1 MNLNSAKALSERGR
15 IDPVWWVRNVLGDS
29 PWRIQQHILKALVDN
44 REVNVRS
51 CHSAGK
57 SWVASRAAL
66 WFLFNHPDSLV
77 ITTAPTARQ
86 VRGILWKEIR
96 TAHGRSKFPLGGDPS
111 TTALRIS
118 PSWMALGFTAAEH
131 DPDRFQGFHAKS
143 TMVIIDEACG
153 VSEEIDTAVD
163 SILSGDH
170 TRLLRI
176 GNPTNASTPF
186 GLAFRQ
192 QRGKRFAISA
202 FDTPNFTSAGITLDT
217 VRSGEWHKLAAESGL
232 IEPTLINPQWVA
244 EKFKY
249 WGESSPLFLSRIL
262 AEFPTGGEAMVFD
275 LNMLEAAQH
284 KPQHP
289 GRTLPKVFGVD
300 VARHGSDDTVV
311 ALREGDRVR
320 ILDSWN
326 GHDTM
331 TTTGRIVELVNKHQ
345 PNQVHVDEIGLGAGV
360 LDRLV
365 ELGIQARGINVA
377 KSARDK
383 DRFEN
388 SRAELFWNLRE
399 RMDDD
404 ALSLAE
410 DSTLIEQLASIR
422 YEFTSRGR
430 IKLESKSNMGA
441 SPDRADA
448 VALAFATVDA
458 DLFQSIDIPDIGVRS
473 NPWAM

>member
-1 MNLNSAKALSERGR
+1 MNKHDEKNILVNRGQS
-15 IDPVWWVRNVLGDS
+15 DPVWWVENILGDQ
-29 PWRIQQHILKALVDN
+29 PWKVQKDILRALVTN

-66 WFLFNHPDSLV
+66 WFMFNHPDSLV

-96 TAHGRSKFPLGGDPS
+96 TAHARSKFPLGGEPS

-118 PSWMALGFTAAEH
+118 PSWMAIGFTAAEH

-170 TRLLRI
+170 SRLLRI
-176 GNPTNASTPF
+176 GNPTNAATPF
-186 GLAFRQ
+186 GTAFRQ

-202 FDTPNFTSAGITLDT
+202 FETPNFTSKGITLES
-217 VRSGEWHKLAAESGL
+217 VRTGKWRKLAAKGPL
-232 IEPTLINPQWVA
+232 AEPNLINPEWVA

-249 WGESSPLFLSRIL
+249 WGETSPLFLSRIL
-262 AEFPTGGEAMVFD
+262 AEFPMGGESMVFD
-275 LNMLEAAQH
+275 LSELDMAQH
-284 KPQHP
+284 VETSKDSP
-289 GRTLPKVFGVD
+289 TVFGVD

-311 ALREGDRVR
+311 ALREGDKAR

-331 TTTGRIVELVNKHQ
+331 TSTGRVIDLARQYN
-345 PNQVHVDEIGLGAGV
+345 PSRIHVDEIGLGAGV

-365 ELGIQARGINVA
+365 EVGLPAYGINVA
-377 KSARDK
+377 KPARDG

-399 RMDDD
+399 RIQEKT
-404 ALSLAE
+404 LSLPA
-410 DSTLIEQLASIR
+410 DSTLIEQLAAIR

-430 IKLESKSNMGA
+430 IKLESKANMGS

-448 VALAFATVDA
+448 VALAFAPVPV
-458 DLFQSIDIPDIGVRS
+458 DLFQTIDIPDIGIRS

>member
-1 MNLNSAKALSERGR
+1 MSKPSDQSLLLAKGQS
-15 IDPVWWVRNVLGDS
+15 DPVWWVRKILGDS
-29 PWRIQQHILKALVDN
+29 PWEIQQQILRALVTN

-86 VRGILWKEIR
+86 VRGILWKEMR
-96 TAHGRSKFPLGGDPS
+96 TAHSRSKFPLGGEPS

-118 PSWMALGFTAAEH
+118 PSWMAIGFTAAEH

-176 GNPTNASTPF
+176 GNPTNIATPF
-186 GLAFRQ
+186 GNAFRQ
-192 QRGKRFAISA
+192 QRGQRFAISA
-202 FDTPNFTSAGITLDT
+202 FDTPNFTSKGITLES
-217 VRSGEWHKLAAESGL
+217 VRSGAWRELAAKGPL
-232 IEPTLINPQWVA
+232 AEPNLVNPEWVA
-244 EKFKY
+244 EKWKY

-262 AEFPTGGEAMVFD
+262 AQFPTAGESMVFD
-275 LNMLEAAQH
+275 LKLLDEAQYVET
-284 KPQHP
+284 KQGGP
-289 GRTLPKVFGVD
+289 RVFGVD
-300 VARHGSDDTVV
+300 VARHGSDETVV
-311 ALREGDRVR
+311 ALREGQNVK
-320 ILDSWN
+320 IIGAWN
-326 GHDTM
+326 GQDTM
-331 TTTGRIVELVNKHQ
+331 GTTGRVIDLARQYN
-345 PNQVHVDEIGLGAGV
+345 PSRIHVDEIGLGAGV

-365 ELGIQARGINVA
+365 ETGHAAYGINVA
-377 KSARDK
+377 KPARDT

-399 RMDDD
+399 RMHEKS
-404 ALSLAE
+404 LSLPE
-410 DSTLIEQLASIR
+410 DSTLIEQLAAIR

-430 IKLESKSNMGA
+430 IKLESKSNMA
-441 SPDRADA
+441 SSPDRADA
-448 VALAFATVDA
+448 IALAFAPVPD
-458 DLFQSIDIPDIGVRS
+458 DYFQTINIPDVGIRS

>member
-1 MNLNSAKALSERGR
+1 MTMKPDEAKALRQRGTT
-15 IDPVWWVRNVLGDS
+15 DPVWWVTHILGDK
-29 PWRIQQHILKALVDN
+29 PWAVQQEILKALVHN

-86 VRGILWKEIR
+86 VRGILWKEMR
-96 TAHGRSKFPLGGDPS
+96 TAHRRSLFPLGGDPS

-131 DPDRFQGFHAKS
+131 DPDRFQGFHANS

-170 TRLLRI
+170 SRLLRI
-176 GNPTNASTPF
+176 GNPTNAATPF
-186 GLAFRQ
+186 GLTFRQ
-192 QRGKRFAISA
+192 QRGRRFAISA
-202 FDTPNFTSAGITLDT
+202 FDTPNFTSAGITLDDIRDDT
-217 VRSGEWHKLAAESGL
+217 WRAKAAKQPL
-232 IEPTLINPQWVA
+232 VAPNLVNPEWVA
-244 EKFKY
+244 EKWKY

-262 AEFPTGGEAMVFD
+262 AEFPTSGESLVFD
-275 LNMLEAAQH
+275 LNLLDAAQQTETTTD
-284 KPQHP
+284 KP
-289 GRTLPKVFGVD
+289 TVFGVD
-300 VARHGSDDTVV
+300 VARHGADETVV
-311 ALREGDRVR
+311 ALRSGDAVR
-320 ILDSWN
+320 ILDAWN

-331 TTTGRIVELVNKHQ
+331 TTTGRIIDLARRHSPERI
-345 PNQVHVDEIGLGAGV
+345 HVDEIGLGAGV
-360 LDRLV
+360 LDRLK
-365 ELGIQARGINVA
+365 EMSQPAYGINVA
-377 KSARDK
+377 KPARDK

-399 RMDDD
+399 RTEEK
-404 ALSLAE
+404 SLCLE
-410 DSTLIEQLASIR
+410 PDTQLVEQLAAIR

-430 IKLESKSNMGA
+430 IKLESKANMGA

-448 VALAFATVDA
+448 VALAFAPVPI
-458 DLFQSIDIPDIGVRS
+458 DLFENLEIPDVGLRA
-473 NPWAM
+473 NPWSM

>member
-1 MNLNSAKALSERGR
+1 MDAAEASALLTRGKT
-15 IDPVWWVRNVLGDS
+15 DPVWWVRHVLGDR
-29 PWRIQQHILKALVDN
+29 PWTLQEDILAALVN
-44 REVNVRS
+44 SREVNVRS

-86 VRGILWKEIR
+86 VRGILWKEMR
-96 TAHGRSKFPLGGDPS
+96 TAHSRSLFPLGGEPS

-118 PSWMALGFTAAEH
+118 PSWLAIGFTAAEH

-170 TRLLRI
+170 SRLLRI
-176 GNPTNASTPF
+176 GNPTNAATPF
-186 GLAFRQ
+186 GTAFRQ
-192 QRGKRFAISA
+192 QRGKRFAVSA
-202 FDTPNFTSAGITLDT
+202 FDTPNFTSAGITMDSI
-217 VRSGEWHKLAAESGL
+217 RSGEWSERLEATGL
-232 IEPTLINPQWVA
+232 VAPNLINPEWVA

-249 WGESSPLFLSRIL
+249 WGESSPLFMSRIL
-262 AEFPTGGEAMVFD
+262 AEFPTGGESMVFD
-275 LNMLEAAQH
+275 LAQLEKLQDVE
-284 KPQHP
+284 
-289 GRTLPKVFGVD
+289 PKHATPRVFGVD
-300 VARHGSDDTVV
+300 IARHGADDTVV
-311 ALREGDRVR
+311 ALREGDSVR
-320 ILDSWN
+320 ILEAWN

-331 TTTGRIVELVNKHQ
+331 TTTGRIVALANKHA
-345 PNQVHVDEIGLGAGV
+345 PERIHVDEIGIGAGV

-365 ELGIQARGINVA
+365 ELGQPAHGINVA
-377 KSARDK
+377 RSARDS

-399 RMDDD
+399 RMEQD
-404 ALSLAE
+404 ALYLS
-410 DSTLIEQLASIR
+410 DDGTLVEQLAAIR

-430 IKLESKSNMGA
+430 IKLELKANMSS

-448 VALAFATVDA
+448 VALAFAPVPMDFFTT
-458 DLFQSIDIPDIGVRS
+458 IDIPDVGLRS

>member
-1 MNLNSAKALSERGR
+1 VKPAEAKRLRLRGQH
-15 IDPVWWVRNVLGDS
+15 DPVWWVRNILGDK
-29 PWRIQQHILKALVDN
+29 PWAIQQQILKALIDN

-86 VRGILWKEIR
+86 VRGILWKEMR
-96 TAHGRSKFPLGGDPS
+96 TAHRRSLFPLGGDPS

-131 DPDRFQGFHAKS
+131 DPDRFQGFHAQS

-170 TRLLRI
+170 SRLLRI
-176 GNPTNASTPF
+176 GNPTNAATPF

-202 FDTPNFTSAGITLDT
+202 FDTPNFTNAGITIDDI
-217 VRSGEWHKLAAESGL
+217 RAGSWQAKAAAQALA
-232 IEPTLINPQWVA
+232 EPNLINPQWVA
-244 EKFKY
+244 EKHRY
-249 WGESSPLFLSRIL
+249 WGETSPLFLSRIL
-262 AEFPTGGEAMVFD
+262 AEFPTGGESMVFD
-275 LNMLEAAQH
+275 IPSLEAAQEQQTDRDS
-284 KPQHP
+284 P
-289 GRTLPKVFGVD
+289 LVFGVD
-300 VARHGSDDTVV
+300 VARQGADETVV
-311 ALREGDRVR
+311 ALRSGDSVR
-320 ILDSWN
+320 ILAAWN

-331 TTTGRIVELVNKHQ
+331 TTTGRIIELARQHKPQ
-345 PNQVHVDEIGLGAGV
+345 RIHVDEIGLGAGV
-360 LDRLV
+360 LDRLR
-365 ELGIQARGINVA
+365 ELSQPAYGINVA
-377 KSARDK
+377 KPARDT

-399 RMDDD
+399 RIEEQALCLAPD
-404 ALSLAE
+404 ALLV
-410 DSTLIEQLASIR
+410 EQLAAIR

-430 IKLESKSNMGA
+430 IKLESKANMGA

-448 VALAFATVDA
+448 VALAFAPVPA
-458 DLFQSIDIPDIGVRS
+458 DSYQTIDIPDVGLRS

>member
-1 MNLNSAKALSERGR
+1 MKAEEASALRIRGQT
-15 IDPVWWVRNVLGDS
+15 DPVWWVKHILGDR
-29 PWRIQQHILKALVDN
+29 PWQVQKDILRALVDN

-66 WFLFNHPDSLV
+66 WFLYNHPDSLV

-86 VRGILWKEIR
+86 VRGILWKEMR
-96 TAHGRSKFPLGGDPS
+96 TAHRRSRYPLGGDPS

-131 DPDRFQGFHAKS
+131 DPDRFQGFHAKH

-153 VSEEIDTAVD
+153 VSDEIDTAVD

-170 TRLLRI
+170 SRLLRI

-202 FDTPNFTSAGITLDT
+202 FETPNFTAAGITIDHIRNNT
-217 VRSGEWHKLAAESGL
+217 WREQAAGQPLAA
-232 IEPTLINPQWVA
+232 PNLINPEWVA
-244 EKFKY
+244 DKFKY
-249 WGESSPLFLSRIL
+249 WGETSPLFLSRIL
-262 AEFPTGGEAMVFD
+262 AEFPTGGESMVFD
-275 LNMLEAAQH
+275 INQLEAAQH
-284 KPQHP
+284 STVEKERPV
-289 GRTLPKVFGVD
+289 VFGVD
-300 VARHGSDDTVV
+300 VARQGADDTVV
-311 ALREGDRVR
+311 ALRTGDSVR

-331 TTTGRIVELVNKHQ
+331 TTTGRIIALARQHNPERI
-345 PNQVHVDEIGLGAGV
+345 HVDEIGLGAGV

-365 ELGIQARGINVA
+365 ELGHQAIGINVA
-377 KSARDK
+377 KAARET

-399 RMDDD
+399 RMESG
-404 ALSLAE
+404 ALSLAP
-410 DSTLIEQLASIR
+410 DVTLIEQLAAIR

-430 IKLESKSNMGA
+430 IKLETKSNMA
-441 SPDRADA
+441 SSPDRADA
-448 VALAFATVDA
+448 VALAFSPVPA
-458 DLFQSIDIPDIGVRS
+458 DLYQTISIPDIGLRS

>member
-1 MNLNSAKALSERGR
+1 MESARASKLIGR
-15 IDPVWWVRNVLGDS
+15 ASSDPIWWIENVLNDR
-29 PWRIQQHILKALVDN
+29 PWQTQKDILRALVTN

-66 WFLFNHPDSLV
+66 WFLYNHPESLV

-96 TAHGRSKFPLGGDPS
+96 TAHGRSRVPLGGEPS

-131 DPDRFQGFHAKS
+131 DPDRFQGFHARS

-170 TRLLRI
+170 SRLLRI

-186 GLAFRQ
+186 GTAFRQ

-202 FDTPNFTSAGITLDT
+202 FDTPNFTSTGITLET
-217 VRSGEWHKLAAESGL
+217 IRSGEWRKLAATGL
-232 IEPTLINPQWVA
+232 AEPNLINPQWVA

-249 WGESSPLFLSRIL
+249 WGETSPLFMSRVL

-275 LNMLEAAQH
+275 LAHLDAAQQT
-284 KPQHP
+284 KATQLTP
-289 GRTLPKVFGVD
+289 RVFGVD
-300 VARHGSDDTVV
+300 IARLGSDDTVV
-311 ALREGDRVR
+311 ALREGNSVR

-331 TTTGRIVELVNKHQ
+331 SSTGRIAALAHQ
-345 PNQVHVDEIGLGAGV
+345 HSPECIYVDEIGLGAGV

-365 ELGIQARGINVA
+365 ELGHSAVGINVA
-377 KSARDK
+377 KPARDT

-388 SRAELFWNLRE
+388 TRAELFWNLRE
-399 RMDDD
+399 RLEENDLALPDDT
-404 ALSLAE
+404 
-410 DSTLIEQLASIR
+410 TLVEQLAAIR

-430 IKLESKSNMGA
+430 IKLESKSNMA
-441 SPDRADA
+441 SSPDRADA
-448 VALAFATVDA
+448 IALAFSPVSA
-458 DLFQSIDIPDIGVRS
+458 DLYQTIDIPDVGLRS

>member
-1 MNLNSAKALSERGR
+1 MESAQATKLISRATS
-15 IDPVWWVRNVLGDS
+15 DPVWWVENILGDR
-29 PWRIQQHILKALVDN
+29 PWQTQKDILRALVTN

-66 WFLFNHPDSLV
+66 WFLYNHPESLV

-96 TAHGRSKFPLGGDPS
+96 TAHSRSLFPLGGEPS

-131 DPDRFQGFHAKS
+131 DPDRFQGFHARS
-143 TMVIIDEACG
+143 TLVIIDEACG

-170 TRLLRI
+170 SRLLRI

-186 GLAFRQ
+186 GTAFRQ
-192 QRGKRFAISA
+192 QRGKRFVINA
-202 FDTPNFTSAGITLDT
+202 FDTPNFTSTGITIET
-217 VRSGEWHKLAAESGL
+217 IRSGEWRKLAAKGL
-232 IEPTLINPQWVA
+232 AAPNLINPEWVA

-249 WGESSPLFLSRIL
+249 WGETSPLFVSRVL
-262 AEFPTGGEAMVFD
+262 AEFPTGGQSMVFD
-275 LNMLEAAQH
+275 LTHLDTAQH
-284 KPQHP
+284 IEQTTHTP
-289 GRTLPKVFGVD
+289 RVFGVD
-300 VARHGSDDTVV
+300 VARLGADDTVV
-311 ALREGDRVR
+311 ALREGNSVR

-326 GHDTM
+326 GEDTM
-331 TTTGRIVELVNKHQ
+331 SSTGRIVDLARKHL
-345 PNQVHVDEIGLGAGV
+345 PETIHVDEIGLGAGV

-365 ELGIQARGINVA
+365 ELGHPAVGINVA
-377 KSARDK
+377 KPARDK

-399 RMDDD
+399 RLEENDLSLPDD
-404 ALSLAE
+404 A
-410 DSTLIEQLASIR
+410 TLIEQLAAIR

-430 IKLESKSNMGA
+430 IKLESKSNMA
-441 SPDRADA
+441 SSPDRADA
-448 VALAFATVDA
+448 IALAFSPVPI
-458 DLFQSIDIPDIGVRS
+458 DLYQTINIPDVGLRS

>member
-1 MNLNSAKALSERGR
+1 MSKHDEKNILLSRGQN
-15 IDPVWWVRNVLGDS
+15 DPVWWVRHILGDN
-29 PWRIQQHILKALVDN
+29 PWQVQQDILRALVTN

-86 VRGILWKEIR
+86 VRGILWKEMR
-96 TAHGRSKFPLGGDPS
+96 TAHSRSKFPLGGDPS

-118 PSWMALGFTAAEH
+118 PSWMAIGFTAAEH
-131 DPDRFQGFHAKS
+131 DPDRFQGFHAQS

-170 TRLLRI
+170 SRLLRI
-176 GNPTNASTPF
+176 GNPTNMSTPF
-186 GLAFRQ
+186 GNAFRQ

-202 FDTPNFTSAGITLDT
+202 FDTPNFTSKGITIEA
-217 VRSGEWHKLAAESGL
+217 VRDGTWRQLASTGPLAEPNL
-232 IEPTLINPQWVA
+232 VNPQWVA
-244 EKFKY
+244 EKWKY
-249 WGESSPLFLSRIL
+249 WGETSPLFLSRIL
-262 AEFPTGGEAMVFD
+262 AEFPVGGQSMVFD
-275 LNMLEAAQH
+275 LMELERAQ
-284 KPQHP
+284 QLEQT
-289 GRTLPKVFGVD
+289 RTVPVVFGVD

-311 ALREGDRVR
+311 ALRKGNSVR
-320 ILDSWN
+320 ILDAWN

-331 TTTGRIVELVNKHQ
+331 TTTGRVIDLANRYG
-345 PNQVHVDEIGLGAGV
+345 PSRIHVDEIGLGAGV

-365 ELGIQARGINVA
+365 EVGQPAYGINVA
-377 KSARDK
+377 KPARDS

-399 RMDDD
+399 LIEENK
-404 ALSLAE
+404 LSLAD
-410 DSTLIEQLASIR
+410 DSTLIEQLAAIR

-430 IKLESKSNMGA
+430 IKLESKSNMA
-441 SPDRADA
+441 DSPDRADA
-448 VALAFATVDA
+448 VSLAFAPVPS
-458 DLFQSIDIPDIGVRS
+458 DLYQTIDIPDVGIRS